1 MFGRD
6 ILSVAALSLLASSAA
21 GEVVEKL
28 RMTPN
33 GWRYTSNAA
42 SAQKIRLQI
51 ALQQNDPAGF
61 EQTVLE
67 MSTPGS
73 AKYGQHF
80 QSHEAMKEMLLP
92 SDKAVDSVV
101 SWLQSAG
108 VTDIVQDA
116 DWIDFTTTVGVANEL
131 LDTQFQWY
139 TSEERRVRT
148 LRTLQYSVPDDVAE
162 HIYMIQPTTRFGAI
176 TAMHSNSRSKEL
188 TGSHLAA
195 FKAHTSSSRVGLNNK
210 CGTIVTPACLK
221 KQYGIGNYTADPKS
235 GSKVAFSSYLKEYA
249 RYADL
254 ELFEKN
260 LAPWAAGKNFS
271 VIEFHGG
278 KNDQNDDTDDSG
290 EANLDLQYIMGL
302 AAPLPVTE
310 FSTGGLGELVPDIN
324 EPDQS
329 QNQNEPYL
337 DFLKGVLKLSQDE
350 LPQVISTS
358 YGEDEQTIPP
368 KYAQTVCDLYKQ
380 LGSRG
385 VSVIFSS
392 GDSGVGSGCVSNDG
406 KNTTRFLPQFPAA
419 CPWVTSVGATQDWNE
434 TAASFS
440 SGGFSDLW
448 ARPSYQDDAVKG
460 YLASGLAD
468 KFKDYFNASGRGFPD
483 VSAQGVNFV
492 VYDKG
497 SAGELEGTSA
507 SGPAFAA
514 IIALLN
520 DARLRAGKSTL
531 GFLNPWIYSK
541 AYTGLND
548 VTTGGSSGCNGFSR
562 FNGSELPGGAIIDGA
577 SWQATAGWDPVTGHG
592 TPNFP
597 KLKELAL
604 AA

>member
-1 MFGRD
+1 
-6 ILSVAALSLLASSAA
+6 
-21 GEVVEKL
+21 
-28 RMTPN
+28 
-33 GWRYTSNAA
+33 
-42 SAQKIRLQI
+42 
-51 ALQQNDPAGF
+51 
-61 EQTVLE
+61 
-67 MSTPGS
+67 
-73 AKYGQHF
+73 
-80 QSHEAMKEMLLP
+80 MKEMLLP
-92 SDKAVDSVV
+92 SGQAVESVV

-148 LRTLQYSVPDDVAE
+148 LRTLQYSVPDDVAD

-176 TAMHSNSRSKEL
+176 NAMHSTSRAKEL

-195 FKAHTSSSRVGLNNK
+195 LEGHRSGVKTGGASDQ
-210 CGTIVTPACLK
+210 CGTIVTPTCLK
-221 KQYGIGNYTADPKS
+221 KQYGIGNYTADAKS
-235 GSKVAFSSYLKEYA
+235 GSKIAFSSYLKEYA
-249 RYADL
+249 RYSDL
-254 ELFEKN
+254 ALFEKKF
-260 LAPWAAGKNFS
+260 APWAAGQNFS
-271 VIEFHGG
+271 VVEFNGG
-278 KNDQNDDTDDSG
+278 KNEQNDDTDDSG
-290 EANLDLQYIMGL
+290 EANLDLQYILGL
-302 AAPLPVTE
+302 AAPLPITE
-310 FSTGGLGELVPDIN
+310 FSTGGLGKLVPDIN
-324 EPDQS
+324 EPDES

-368 KYAQTVCDLYKQ
+368 KYAQSVCDLYKQ

-392 GDSGVGSGCVSNDG
+392 GDSGVGAGCVSNDG

-434 TAASFS
+434 TAAAFS
-440 SGGFSDLW
+440 SGGFSNFW

-468 KFKDYFNASGRGFPD
+468 KFKGLFNESGRGFPD
-483 VSAQGVNFV
+483 VSAQGVNFA

-497 SAGELEGTSA
+497 TIGELEGTSA

-541 AYTGLND
+541 GYTGLND

-562 FNGSELPGGAIIDGA
+562 FNGSELPGGATIDGA
-577 SWQATAGWDPVTGHG
+577 SWQATTGWDPVTGHG

-604 AA
+604 AV